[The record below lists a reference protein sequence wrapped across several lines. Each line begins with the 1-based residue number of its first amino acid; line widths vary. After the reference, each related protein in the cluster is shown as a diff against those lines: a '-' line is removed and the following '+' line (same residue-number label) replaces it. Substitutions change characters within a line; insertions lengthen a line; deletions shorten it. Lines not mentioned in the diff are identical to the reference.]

1 MDGFRVIDVHQLQD
15 RCDSGGPNI
24 QYDGQIALG
33 SRGDVNDHLFL
44 ENLYFR
50 REFSRINS
58 LHVLRR
64 YITRTYCFLSR
75 EYHE

>member
-44 ENLYFR
+44 ENVLT
-50 REFSRINS
+50 